1 MNNDDNGLPGTKKY
15 VIPFLNIL
23 NNYPRLDIETM
34 KIISV
39 EDRIRG
45 MGGTDSHRFPNDSK
59 EMKAILAYF
68 KWLKEAYGIKDGVK
82 LKGDF
87 FAKMNFPNRPADP
100 VRGKSSL
107 KKIALLAMA
116 KEDLG

>member
-1 MNNDDNGLPGTKKY
+1 
-15 VIPFLNIL
+15 
-23 NNYPRLDIETM
+23 M

-82 LKGDF
+82 LEGDF
-87 FAKMNFPNRPADP
+87 FC
-100 VRGKSSL
+100 
-107 KKIALLAMA
+107 
-116 KEDLG
+116 